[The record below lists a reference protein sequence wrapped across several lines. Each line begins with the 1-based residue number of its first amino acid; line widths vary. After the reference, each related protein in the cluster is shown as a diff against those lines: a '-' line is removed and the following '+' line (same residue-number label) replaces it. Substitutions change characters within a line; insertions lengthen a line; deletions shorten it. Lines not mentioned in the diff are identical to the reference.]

1 MGRAGGN
8 RLESLHR
15 AKGELMLES
24 AADNTSILMIDVGL
38 WVGLLVCA
46 RLLNPSRALDRMI
59 FGATAGSLLV
69 IYIFWRWHD
78 TLPRLAMSP
87 ESLWPYLFF
96 TLEFIAV
103 VYTLMSIVILFRSI
117 DRSGQADRAE
127 REMRVRNAYPAVDVF
142 ICTYDEPL
150 EVIER
155 SILTA
160 LELDYPEFTV
170 WVLDDTRRSWLRD
183 YCLEA
188 GARYITRSDN
198 KAAKAG
204 NLNNALAR
212 TSAVTN
218 APVILVL
225 DADFAPHRHLL
236 KRTVGFLAD
245 PGVAIVQTPQFY
257 YNGDPIQHNLLAT
270 QSMVDD
276 QRFFFDVFQPAK
288 DAWGCAFCVGTSFV
302 VRRDR
307 LVEIGGF
314 PSEAISE
321 DINLTYTMLA
331 HGYQTWWLNE
341 KLSCGLSAEG
351 IPEYI
356 TQRSRWCLGTIQVA
370 LLRDGPLFGR
380 GYSAIQRLH
389 YIHGILNWL
398 CKPFLVLLL
407 IAPMMYWF
415 ASLPAFE
422 ADYLAF
428 LRYGAPAILSQ
439 TVYMAWISRSRTLP
453 LFMEATHAI
462 VSFAVSATLISAVIK
477 PFGRPFKITDKG
489 GDRSAPKLR
498 WKLALTFG
506 LFAFGSAASI
516 AWAFLSP
523 YAASE
528 ISSLDY
534 FNLLWAGISML
545 IAFIAFVACFELPR
559 GDKFFPVNE
568 AGALALA
575 GDDHAV
581 PCRVAAL
588 SISAVELTWT
598 TAMRPPAEGV
608 QPWLYMERLGWV
620 AVTVAA
626 ATGKTALANLH
637 LTFEQRR
644 RVVTWLFGSPPGD
657 VAETVR
663 ITGAIAGLV
672 RRGFRGR

>member
-1 MGRAGGN
+1 
-8 RLESLHR
+8 
-15 AKGELMLES
+15 MLES
-24 AADNTSILMIDVGL
+24 AADNSSILMIDFGL
-38 WVGLLVCA
+38 WIGLLVSA

-59 FGATAGSLLV
+59 FGSTAGALLV
-69 IYIFWRWHD
+69 IYIFWCWHD
-78 TLPRLAMSP
+78 TLPRLSMSAQ
-87 ESLWPYLFF
+87 SLWPHLFF

-103 VYTLMSIVILFRSI
+103 VYTLMSIVILFRSV
-117 DRSGQADRAE
+117 DRSGQADRTE
-127 REMRVRNAYPAVDVF
+127 HDMRVRNAWPTVDVF

-160 LELDYPEFTV
+160 LELDYPDFTV

-204 NLNNALAR
+204 NLNNALTV
-212 TSAVTN
+212 TSAATN

-225 DADFAPHRHLL
+225 DADFAPQRHLL
-236 KRTVGFLAD
+236 KRTVGLLAD

-257 YNGDPIQHNLLAT
+257 YNSDPIQHNLLAT

-314 PSEAISE
+314 PSQAISE

-380 GYSAIQRLH
+380 GHSAIQRLH

-415 ASLPAFE
+415 AGLPAFE

-428 LRYGAPAILSQ
+428 LRYGAPAILGQ
-439 TVYMAWISRSRTLP
+439 TIYMAWISRSRTVP

-462 VSFAVSATLISAVIK
+462 VSFAVSATLISAVVK

-506 LFAFGSAASI
+506 LIAFGSAASI

-528 ISSLDY
+528 ISSRDY

-575 GDDHAV
+575 GNDHAV

-588 SISAVELTWT
+588 STSSVELTWT
-598 TAMRPPAEGV
+598 AAMRPLTESA

-626 ATGKTALANLH
+626 ATGKTALGHLH
-637 LTFEQRR
+637 PTFEQRR
-644 RVVTWLFGSPPGD
+644 RLVIWLFGLPPSD
-657 VAETVR
+657 VVETVR
-663 ITGAIAGLV
+663 ITGVIAGLV

>member
-1 MGRAGGN
+1 
-8 RLESLHR
+8 
-15 AKGELMLES
+15 MLEG
-24 AADNTSILMIDVGL
+24 AADNASILSIDLGL
-38 WVGLLVCA
+38 LIGLLVCA
-46 RLLNPSRALDRMI
+46 RLLTPARALDRMI

-69 IYIFWRWHD
+69 VYVYWRWHD
-78 TLPRLAMSP
+78 TLPRLEMSAQ
-87 ESLWPYLFF
+87 SLWPHFF
-96 TLEFIAV
+96 FMLEFIAI

-117 DRSGQADRAE
+117 DRSGQADRAA
-127 REMRVRNAYPAVDVF
+127 REMRIRGAYPAVDVF

-160 LELDYPEFTV
+160 LELDYPNFTV
-170 WVLDDTRRSWLRD
+170 WVLDDTRRNWLRD
-183 YCLEA
+183 YCGEA
-188 GARYITRSDN
+188 GARYIIRSDN

-204 NLNNALAR
+204 NLNNALAV
-212 TSAVTN
+212 TSGSSN
-218 APVILVL
+218 APIILVL
-225 DADFAPHRHLL
+225 DADFAPRRNLL
-236 KRTVGFLAD
+236 KRTVGLLAN
-245 PGVAIVQTPQFY
+245 PGVAIIQTPQFY

-341 KLSCGLSAEG
+341 NLSRGLSAEG

-370 LLRDGPLFGR
+370 LLRNGPLFGR

-415 ASLPAFE
+415 IGLPAFE

-428 LRYGAPAILSQ
+428 LRYGALAILGQ
-439 TVYMAWISRSRTLP
+439 TIYMAWISRSRTLP

-462 VSFAVSATLISAVIK
+462 VSFAVTATLISALVK

-498 WKLALTFG
+498 WKLALTFS
-506 LFAFGSAASI
+506 LIAFGSAASI

-528 ISSLDY
+528 ISSPDY
-534 FNLLWAGISML
+534 FNVLWAGFSML
-545 IAFIAFVACFELPR
+545 IAFIAFVTCFELPR
-559 GDKFFPVNE
+559 DDRFYPINE
-568 AGALALA
+568 AGALRLA
-575 GDDHAV
+575 GDNNEI
-581 PCRVAAL
+581 PCRIESL
-588 SISAVELTWT
+588 STSAVELSWT
-598 TAMRPPAEGV
+598 TTVRAPPDEGT
-608 QPWLYMERLGWV
+608 QYCLLIEQLGAV

-626 ATGKTALANLH
+626 TTSKTAIAKLH

-644 RVVTWLFGSPPGD
+644 RLVIWQFGSTRGD
-657 VAETVR
+657 IAETVCHSACK
-663 ITGAIAGLV
+663 IDPV
-672 RRGFRGR
+672 SRGIGVQN

>member
-1 MGRAGGN
+1 MGGAGGN
-8 RLESLHR
+8 RLESFYR
-15 AKGELMLES
+15 RKGELMLES
-24 AADNTSILMIDVGL
+24 AADNTSILMIDLGL
-38 WVGLLVCA
+38 WIGLLVSA
-46 RLLNPSRALDRMI
+46 RLLNPTRTLDRII
-59 FGATAGSLLV
+59 FGTTAGALLV
-69 IYIFWRWHD
+69 IYVVWRWHD
-78 TLPRLAMSP
+78 TLPRLSMSAQ
-87 ESLWPYLFF
+87 SLWPHVFF
-96 TLEFIAV
+96 AFEFIAV
-103 VYTLMSIVILFRSI
+103 VYTLMSIIILFRNI
-117 DRSGQADRAE
+117 DRSEQADRAE
-127 REMRVRNAYPAVDVF
+127 GNMRDSDAWPAVDVF

-150 EVIER
+150 EVVER

-160 LELDYPEFTV
+160 LELDYPHFTV
-170 WVLDDTRRSWLRD
+170 WVLDDTRRDWLRD
-183 YCLEA
+183 YCLQA
-188 GARYITRSDN
+188 GAQYITRPDN

-204 NLNNALAR
+204 NLNNALAV
-212 TSAVTN
+212 TAGLTN

-225 DADFAPHRHLL
+225 DADFAPQRQLL
-236 KRTVGFLAD
+236 KRTVGLLAD

-257 YNGDPIQHNLLAT
+257 DNGDPIQHNLLAT
-270 QSMVDD
+270 RSMVDD
-276 QRFFFDVFQPAK
+276 QRFFFDIFQPAK

-307 LVEIGGF
+307 LVEVGGF
-314 PSEAISE
+314 PSQAISE

-389 YIHGILNWL
+389 YMHGILNWL
-398 CKPFLVLLL
+398 CKPFLVLML
-407 IAPMMYWF
+407 IAPMLYWF
-415 ASLPAFE
+415 AGLPAFE

-428 LRYGAPAILSQ
+428 LRYGAPAILGQ
-439 TVYMAWISRSRTLP
+439 TIYMAWISRSRTLP

-462 VSFAVSATLISAVIK
+462 GSFAVSATLLSAAVK
-477 PFGRPFKITDKG
+477 PFGRPFKVTDKG

-506 LFAFGSAASI
+506 LISFGSAASI

-528 ISSLDY
+528 ISSRDY
-534 FNLLWAGISML
+534 FNLLWAGLSML

-559 GDKFFPVNE
+559 GGRFVPVDE
-568 AGALALA
+568 AGVFAN
-575 GDDHAV
+575 DDHAV

-588 SISAVELTWT
+588 SPSSVELAWT
-598 TAMRPPAEGV
+598 AAMRPVIEGAR
-608 QPWLYMERLGWV
+608 PWLYVERLGWI
-620 AVTVAA
+620 AVTVTA
-626 ATGKTALANLH
+626 ATKKTVLAQCH
-637 LTFEQRR
+637 PTFEQRR
-644 RVVTWLFGSPPGD
+644 RLVTWLFASPPDD

-663 ITGAIAGLV
+663 VTGAIAGLV

>member
-1 MGRAGGN
+1 MGRVGGD
-8 RLESLHR
+8 RLESIHR
-15 AKGELMLES
+15 TGGELMLES
-24 AADNTSILMIDVGL
+24 AADNASILSIDVGL

-78 TLPRLAMSP
+78 TLPRLAMSAQ
-87 ESLWPYLFF
+87 SLWPHLFF

-117 DRSGQADRAE
+117 DRSGQADLAE

-150 EVIER
+150 EVVER

-160 LELDYPEFTV
+160 LELDYPDFTV

-183 YCLEA
+183 YCGKA
-188 GARYITRSDN
+188 GARYITRTDN
-198 KAAKAG
+198 EAAKAG
-204 NLNNALAR
+204 NLNNALTL
-212 TSAVTN
+212 TSASTN
-218 APVILVL
+218 APIILVL
-225 DADFAPHRHLL
+225 DADFAPQRNLL
-236 KRTVGFLAD
+236 KRTVGLLGE
-245 PGVAIVQTPQFY
+245 PNVAIIQTPQFY

-314 PSEAISE
+314 PTQAISE
-321 DINLTYTMLA
+321 DINLTYMMLA

-370 LLRDGPLFGR
+370 LVREGPLFGR

-389 YIHGILNWL
+389 YVHGILNWL

-415 ASLPAFE
+415 AGLPAFE

-428 LRYGAPAILSQ
+428 LRYGAPAILGQ
-439 TVYMAWISRSRTLP
+439 TIYMAWISRSRTLP
-453 LFMEATHAI
+453 LFTEATHAI
-462 VSFAVSATLISAVIK
+462 ASFAISATLISAVFK

-489 GDRSAPKLR
+489 GDRSSPKLR

-506 LFAFGSAASI
+506 LIAFGSAASI
-516 AWAFLSP
+516 ALAFLSP

-545 IAFIAFVACFELPR
+545 IAFIAFVTCFELPR
-559 GDKFFPVNE
+559 EDTCFPVNE

-575 GDDHAV
+575 GDDHAT
-581 PCRVAAL
+581 PCRIAAL
-588 SISAVELTWT
+588 SSFAVELIRM
-598 TAMRPPAEGV
+598 TALRPPVEGA
-608 QPWLYMERLGWV
+608 QAWLYMGQLGWV
-620 AVTVAA
+620 AITVAA
-626 ATGKTALANLH
+626 ANRKSVLANLH

-644 RVVTWLFGSPPGD
+644 RLVTWQFGSPPGN

-663 ITGAIAGLV
+663 ITGAIMGLV